1 LVTKRKKHKVV
12 IKSRGQALV
21 EFALVLPL
29 LLLLVLGA
37 MDLGRVITTKMVMTN
52 AAREGANFLSR
63 NSASDPYPFSATKAI
78 IEAYCA
84 NQNIPIDTENGIVI
98 TTEEPETLTKVTAVT
113 VTVSKDV
120 DLIYGGIL
128 QALGF
133 FSGPVQVG
141 SEVQMRVQ

>member
-63 NSASDPYPFSATKAI
+63 NSASVPDPISATKAI

-84 NQNIPIDTENGIVI
+84 NQNIPIDTANDIVI
-98 TTEEPETLTKVTAVT
+98 TPETLTKGAAVT

>member
-63 NSASDPYPFSATKAI
+63 NSASVSDPISATKAI

-84 NQNIPIDTENGIVI
+84 NQNIPIDTENDIVI
-98 TTEEPETLTKVTAVT
+98 TPETLTKGAAVT

>member
-1 LVTKRKKHKVV
+1 LVTKRKKHKAF

-63 NSASDPYPFSATKAI
+63 NSASDPYPFSATRAI

-84 NQNIPIDTENGIVI
+84 NQNIPIDTANDIVI
-98 TTEEPETLTKVTAVT
+98 TPETLTKGTAVT